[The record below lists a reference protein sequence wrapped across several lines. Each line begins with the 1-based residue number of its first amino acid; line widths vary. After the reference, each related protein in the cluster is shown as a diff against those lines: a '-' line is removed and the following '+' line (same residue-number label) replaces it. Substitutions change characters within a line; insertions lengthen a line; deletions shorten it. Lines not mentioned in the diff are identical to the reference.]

1 MTPTTLVEPELE
13 EAIEE
18 RKDAEHLL
26 PRNGNGGSPSTLSVS
41 STAELEKW
49 DEAKL
54 KAAIRSAWKK
64 HERLARKDMAPLL
77 YWLRVKLRAPGSRN
91 DIHDKDR
98 GFGAWVEDNLDV
110 SRATADRWA
119 DQHALENGLKEP
131 TSPQVRRGCKDLEF
145 YKRKL
150 AKRSKGV
157 TLWVKEP
164 LRDQY
169 WHALNAI
176 KKHFNITDNG
186 EAVVKGLCYA
196 TGTISAG
203 IRTGNSGQRTTTRG
217 GRSGRLAAGHDKR
230 RTSIR

>member
-1 MTPTTLVEPELE
+1 MTPLTLVAPELE
-13 EAIEE
+13 AEIEHP
-18 RKDAEHLL
+18 KDAEHL
-26 PRNGNGGSPSTLSVS
+26 PRRNGDGDLQSTPPAS
-41 STAELEKW
+41 SDSELQNLNEGQ
-49 DEAKL
+49 L
-54 KAAIRSAWKK
+54 KAQIKSAWKK
-64 HERLARKDMAPLL
+64 HERLAKKDMAPLL

-98 GFGAWVEDNLDV
+98 GFGAWVEDNLDI

-119 DQHALENGLKEP
+119 EQHALENGLNEP
-131 TSPQVRRGCKDLEF
+131 TSPHVRRGCKDPDF

-196 TGTISAG
+196 AKTIALPLRVRTRARHASAV
-203 IRTGNSGQRTTTRG
+203 
-217 GRSGRLAAGHDKR
+217 GRRKR
-230 RTSIR
+230 

>member
-1 MTPTTLVEPELE
+1 MSPATLVAPELE
-13 EAIEE
+13 AEIEQLN
-18 RKDAEHLL
+18 DSEHLPL
-26 PRNGNGGSPSTLSVS
+26 RNGNGGPQGTLPVSPDSELQNRTE
-41 STAELEKW
+41 AE
-49 DEAKL
+49 L
-54 KAAIRSAWKK
+54 KAAIKSAWKK
-64 HERLARKDMAPLL
+64 HEPLAKKGMAPLL

-98 GFGAWVEDNLDV
+98 GFGAWVDEHLDI

-119 DQHALENGLKEP
+119 DEYAREKGLKPEP
-131 TSPQVRRGCKDLEF
+131 TSPHVRRGCKDTDF

-196 TGTISAG
+196 AKTIP
-203 IRTGNSGQRTTTRG
+203 
-217 GRSGRLAAGHDKR
+217 
-230 RTSIR
+230 RTSARHASAVGRRKR

>member
-1 MTPTTLVEPELE
+1 MLVSAPTIKGTEVFMSATTLVSPEPEE
-13 EAIEE
+13 VPKQ
-18 RKDAEHLL
+18 RKDAVHVL
-26 PRNGNGGSPSTLSVS
+26 PRNESGGSQSTLPVS
-41 STAELEKW
+41 PDSELQNLNEGQ
-49 DEAKL
+49 L
-54 KAAIRSAWKK
+54 KAQIKSAWKK
-64 HERLARKDMAPLL
+64 HERLAKKDMAPLL

-98 GFGAWVEDNLDV
+98 GFGAWVEDNLDI

-119 DQHALENGLKEP
+119 EQHALENGLKEP
-131 TSPQVRRGCKDLEF
+131 TSPHVRRGCKDPDF

-169 WHALNAI
+169 WHALDAI

-196 TGTISAG
+196 AKTIALP
-203 IRTGNSGQRTTTRG
+203 N
-217 GRSGRLAAGHDKR
+217 
-230 RTSIR
+230 RTSARHASAVGRRKR

>member
-1 MTPTTLVEPELE
+1 MTPLTLVVPEPE
-13 EAIEE
+13 
-18 RKDAEHLL
+18 AESEQLDNAALL
-26 PRNGNGGSPSTLSVS
+26 PLPDGNGTSQSPQAVPPDSELQNRTE
-41 STAELEKW
+41 AE
-49 DEAKL
+49 L
-54 KAAIRSAWKK
+54 KAAIKLTWKK
-64 HERLARKDMAPLL
+64 HEPLAKKGMAPLL

-98 GFGAWVEDNLDV
+98 GFGAWVDEHLDI

-119 DQHALENGLKEP
+119 DEYAREKGLKPEP
-131 TSPQVRRGCKDLEF
+131 TSPHVRRGCEDPDF

-150 AKRSKGV
+150 AKRSKGI

-169 WHALNAI
+169 WHALDAI

-196 TGTISAG
+196 AKTIARPVHGRTRARHASAV
-203 IRTGNSGQRTTTRG
+203 
-217 GRSGRLAAGHDKR
+217 GRRKR
-230 RTSIR
+230 